1 MGKIW
6 IQTPS
11 GKIIHLPIVEDDF
24 NSPDDAVRIPTAV
37 LINRNRCFSGTI
49 QIVSP
54 EFGTITFDF
63 TEVGRTGECN
73 QCGQC
78 CTHPADACPNP
89 GNCGWPL
96 RTIRNKPDFHACQY
110 LTIFKDNKWGD
121 PDNTECS
128 IYTNL
133 INTFKGCMY
142 PLNQSDWEPHM
153 TSCGFSWS

>member
-6 IQTPS
+6 LETTDNRL
-11 GKIIHLPIVEDDF
+11 IHLPIVGDDF
-24 NSPDDAVRIPTAV
+24 NSPDDAIKIPTAV

-54 EFGTITFDF
+54 QYGTITFDF
-63 TEVGRTGECN
+63 TEDGRTGSCN

-96 RTIRNKPDFHACQY
+96 RTIPRMPDFHACEYFGFNFSFMVSECLPEPQRQY
-110 LTIFKDNKWGD
+110 IGKYIRFTISINKRI
-121 PDNTECS
+121 E
-128 IYTNL
+128 I
-133 INTFKGCMY
+133 
-142 PLNQSDWEPHM
+142 
-153 TSCGFSWS
+153 